1 MAELLASGGTVE
13 MARVVLD
20 SGADAVYVGA
30 KGWSR
35 RRAQYEMDDEEVIAS
50 ARYARSVGK
59 ILRVAFNTLPAS
71 GEIPLLLAKA
81 EKFVEAGIRDFI
93 LTDVGAMKA
102 LSDRFPG
109 IQIHASVGCTIVNAE
124 DARFYKE
131 AGATQVVTECRM
143 DREEMRK
150 IRQEVGVGLEVLVH
164 ATTCYTYLGRCTMS
178 SYTRQEWRFDEEGK
192 NHFLGSPNR
201 GGLCYRVCLTEWD
214 QQAEDGSVEAG
225 RVVLPNLAYFLVRI
239 LHPPRR
245 EDGPVLSGPHRF
257 LSFRPVFVPDGGME
271 RAYGRN
277 RHRARRRTAREDGC
291 PDLRI
296 RTFGVIPSRS
306 VAHVALAEILRE
318 GPLHHQ
324 VRRHLLL
331 PAELREFRVK
341 FDRQRDGDLLPLPR
355 CLPLS
360 ARFAHRSSPPGSP
373 PADCL

>member
-50 ARYARSVGK
+50 ARYARSLGK
-59 ILRVAFNTLPAS
+59 ILRVAFNTLPS
-71 GEIPLLLAKA
+71 SSEVPLLLAKA
-81 EKFVEAGIRDFI
+81 EKFVGSGIRDFI
-93 LTDVGAMKA
+93 LTDVGAIRA
-102 LSDRFPG
+102 LAERFPG
-109 IQIHASVGCTIVNAE
+109 VQIHASIGCTIVNAE

-150 IRQEVGVGLEVLVH
+150 IRQEVGVGVEVLVH

-214 QQAEDGSVEAG
+214 QRGEDGSVEAG
-225 RVVLPNLAYFLVRI
+225 RVVLPNLAYFLVDDIPGLIDLGVTTIKIQGREYSVPLVGNMVRFYRDLI
-239 LHPPRR
+239 DSYLHDRSSFRMEAWKERMAGIVSARDAERR
-245 EDGPVLSGPHRF
+245 EKTASLISESG
-257 LSFRPVFVPDGGME
+257 
-271 RAYGRN
+271 
-277 RHRARRRTAREDGC
+277 
-291 PDLRI
+291 
-296 RTFGVIPSRS
+296 
-306 VAHVALAEILRE
+306 
-318 GPLHHQ
+318 
-324 VRRHLLL
+324 
-331 PAELREFRVK
+331 
-341 FDRQRDGDLLPLPR
+341 
-355 CLPLS
+355 LS
-360 ARFAHRSSPPGSP
+360 A
-373 PADCL
+373 

>member
-20 SGADAVYVGA
+20 TGADAVYVGA

-35 RRAQYEMDDEEVIAS
+35 RRAQYEMDDDEVIAS
-50 ARYARSVGK
+50 ARYARSRGK

-81 EKFVEAGIRDFI
+81 AKFVREGVRDFI
-93 LTDVGAMKA
+93 LTDVGAMRA
-102 LSDRFPG
+102 LKDRFPEAV
-109 IQIHASVGCTIVNAE
+109 IHESIGCTSVKAE

-150 IRQEVGVGLEVLVH
+150 IREEVGVGVEVLVH

-214 QQAEDGSVEAG
+214 QIGEDGSVEGG
-225 RVVLPNLAYFLVRI
+225 RVVLPNLAYFLVDDI
-239 LHPPRR
+239 PDLIDLGVTTIKIQGR
-245 EDGPVLSGPHRF
+245 EYSVPLVGRMVRF
-257 LSFRPVFVPDGGME
+257 YRDLIDSYLRDRASFRME
-271 RAYGRN
+271 PWKERM
-277 RHRARRRTAREDGC
+277 
-291 PDLRI
+291 
-296 RTFGVIPSRS
+296 
-306 VAHVALAEILRE
+306 AEI
-318 GPLHHQ
+318 
-324 VRRHLLL
+324 V
-331 PAELREFRVK
+331 
-341 FDRQRDGDLLPLPR
+341 
-355 CLPLS
+355 S
-360 ARFAHRSSPPGSP
+360 ARDFERRDKTAALISESGLPS
-373 PADCL
+373 

>member
-225 RVVLPNLAYFLVRI
+225 RVVLPNLAYFLVDDI
-239 LHPPRR
+239 PGLIDLGVSTIKIQGR
-245 EDGPVLSGPHRF
+245 EYSIPLVGKMVRFYRDLIDSYLSDRS
-257 LSFRPVFVPDGGME
+257 SFRME
-271 RAYGRN
+271 VWKERMAGIV
-277 RHRARRRTAREDGC
+277 TARDAERHEKTAALISDSG
-291 PDLRI
+291 
-296 RTFGVIPSRS
+296 RS
-306 VAHVALAEILRE
+306 A
-318 GPLHHQ
+318 
-324 VRRHLLL
+324 
-331 PAELREFRVK
+331 
-341 FDRQRDGDLLPLPR
+341 
-355 CLPLS
+355 
-360 ARFAHRSSPPGSP
+360 
-373 PADCL
+373 

>member
-178 SYTRQEWRFDEEGK
+178 SYTRQEWKFDEEGK

-225 RVVLPNLAYFLVRI
+225 RVVLPNLAYFLVDDIPGLIDLGVSTIKIQGREYSI
-239 LHPPRR
+239 PLVGKMVRFYRDLIDSYLSDRSSFRMEVWKERMAGIVTARDAERR
-245 EDGPVLSGPHRF
+245 EKTAALISESG
-257 LSFRPVFVPDGGME
+257 
-271 RAYGRN
+271 
-277 RHRARRRTAREDGC
+277 
-291 PDLRI
+291 
-296 RTFGVIPSRS
+296 
-306 VAHVALAEILRE
+306 
-318 GPLHHQ
+318 
-324 VRRHLLL
+324 
-331 PAELREFRVK
+331 
-341 FDRQRDGDLLPLPR
+341 
-355 CLPLS
+355 LS
-360 ARFAHRSSPPGSP
+360 A
-373 PADCL
+373 